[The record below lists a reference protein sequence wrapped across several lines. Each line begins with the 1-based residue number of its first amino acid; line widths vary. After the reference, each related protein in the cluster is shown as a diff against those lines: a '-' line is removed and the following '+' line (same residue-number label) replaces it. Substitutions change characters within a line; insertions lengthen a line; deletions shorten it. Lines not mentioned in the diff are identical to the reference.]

1 MWLCRVES
9 HGDKTFVLNSKSIPR
24 VKTASDGFIR
34 CIDFPP
40 DGLFVTHL
48 NKAHCFLDLWGRLRI
63 IYVCS
68 SPAFHLAQTTLP
80 TPWARFLIQPPN
92 YKGTCKS
99 REIQTNGTRQ
109 VLKVHFSR
117 SSSAERRL
125 NKHYGPNME
134 VLGLVGS
141 EWNGRDGI
149 DEDGTDTALVEDPAK
164 LISATLQ
171 AGDRARDLGYAPD
184 DVSLR
189 DAALVVRRSAQLS
202 ACAIATVAF

>member
-80 TPWARFLIQPPN
+80 TPWARFLIQPQN

-134 VLGLVGS
+134 VLGLVGK
-141 EWNGRDGI
+141 
-149 DEDGTDTALVEDPAK
+149 DPEK

-171 AGDRARDLGYAPD
+171 AGDRARDLGYAPG